1 MIIYKLNLN
10 DGGYSVQELKTIGE
24 DTSAYEYLDQDER
37 LSVAK
42 RICYSKMDYNSDK
55 PIYIE
60 PPRRVKD
67 PWFQPKS
74 NPSTGYIAFSFIK
87 PDEKI
92 KNIFFKEIERYLN
105 HEINHEKNELNKV
118 TRNYEE
124 IYKQKDQF
132 LSLIF
137 KKKAESRSKEEVV
150 SPTAEPVTIQEANK
164 LLYQEWKKL
173 ISTDCPNPRLL
184 VAYQMACKALET
196 VNKEE
201 DKETDDLER

>member
-1 MIIYKLNLN
+1 MTIYKLNLN
-10 DGGYSVQELKTIGE
+10 DNGYSVQELETIGE
-24 DTSAYEYLDQDER
+24 DTSAYEYLNQGER
-37 LSVAK
+37 LSVSK
-42 RICYSKMDYNSDK
+42 RICYSKMDYNSDN

-67 PWFQPKS
+67 SWFQPKS
-74 NPSTGYIAFSFIK
+74 NSSTGYIAFSFIK

-105 HEINHEKNELNKV
+105 YEISREKNELNKV
-118 TRNYEE
+118 TIKYDE
-124 IYKQKDQF
+124 IYKQKEQF

-137 KKKAESRSKEEVV
+137 KKKENCSKEEII
-150 SPTAEPVTIQEANK
+150 SPSAEPVTIQEANK

-173 ISTDCPNPRLL
+173 VNTDCPNPRLL

-196 VNKEE
+196 IDKEE
-201 DKETDDLER
+201 NKETDDLER

>member
-87 PDEKI
+87 PDEKVKTAFI
-92 KNIFFKEIERYLN
+92 KEIQACIDITIEDFAEELESATRRYNNITAEKER
-105 HEINHEKNELNKV
+105 
-118 TRNYEE
+118 
-124 IYKQKDQF
+124 F
-132 LSLIF
+132 LSFIQAPEQVEL
-137 KKKAESRSKEEVV
+137 EQDEE
-150 SPTAEPVTIQEANK
+150 
-164 LLYQEWKKL
+164 
-173 ISTDCPNPRLL
+173 
-184 VAYQMACKALET
+184 LEM
-196 VNKEE
+196 
-201 DKETDDLER
+201 